1 MKSPIFYHF
10 CHTKIAILYDRLILC
25 FQWNI
30 KISKYK
36 WTKKVEN
43 KQINKTLLLVVS
55 FAQSRGPCAAG
66 ADCMSKAPDF
76 GGSLQEQD
84 LYVKEGEMA
93 PGNRQCNRIVTKFPS
108 EPPCV
113 TFFSSC
119 WNLVPLC
126 PNVGDILMHWLLGD
140 VRMLSKQDKHDK
152 CLPFWRENIFIK
164 AIYTSYIHP
173 QIFVAQVTERNIP
186 SHPTSWFGCSQMHP
200 QSSHKTQWNQEPIH
214 KEKPAPGLIQAS
226 HSSS

>member
-1 MKSPIFYHF
+1 
-10 CHTKIAILYDRLILC
+10 
-25 FQWNI
+25 
-30 KISKYK
+30 
-36 WTKKVEN
+36 
-43 KQINKTLLLVVS
+43 
-55 FAQSRGPCAAG
+55 
-66 ADCMSKAPDF
+66 MSKAPDF
-76 GGSLQEQD
+76 GGSLQEED

-108 EPPCV
+108 ELPCV

-173 QIFVAQVTERNIP
+173 QIFVTQVTEQGISP
-186 SHPTSWFGCSQMHP
+186 
-200 QSSHKTQWNQEPIH
+200 
-214 KEKPAPGLIQAS
+214 PAPPPGSAAHRCIHNQVIKHNETKSQSIKRSLPQA
-226 HSSS
+226 